1 MIDVKTIGSGSS
13 GNCYLVNINNKKILI
28 ECGLP
33 FKKIQKALNYKVSDI
48 DFCLVTHEHADHAK
62 SVKDLLKTGVDC
74 YMTKGTAEALGASG
88 HRLKVFENWAET
100 KYKTTYIN
108 NILIQPLRAI
118 HDAKEPV
125 MYYIRDIVTKESLL
139 FVTDTAFMAYKIP
152 GEINVL
158 MIECNY
164 VKRLINERLDEN
176 KINVS
181 LRNRIVK
188 NHMSLET
195 VLEALEGVK
204 MAKLKRVYV
213 LHLSDDNSDEKSII
227 DGIEKKL
234 GVPVEVCKESL
245 NE

>member
-13 GNCYLVNINNKKILI
+13 GNCYLVDINDTRILL

-33 FKKIQKALNYKVSDI
+33 FKKIQKSLNYKVSDI
-48 DFCLVTHEHADHAK
+48 DFCLVTHEHIDHAK
-62 SVKDLLKTGVDC
+62 SVKDLMKAGVDC
-74 YMTKGTAEALGASG
+74 YMTKGTAEALGVSG
-88 HRLKVFENWAET
+88 HRLKIFKNWAEA
-100 KYKTTYIN
+100 KYKTTYVR
-108 NILIQPLRAI
+108 NILIQPLRTI

-125 MYYIRDIVTKESLL
+125 MYYIEDIKTNESLL

-152 GEINVL
+152 SYINIL

-164 VKRLINERLDEN
+164 VKRLINKRVDEN

-195 VLEALEGVK
+195 VMEALDSVRMSK
-204 MAKLKRVYV
+204 QLKKVYI
-213 LHLSDDNSDEKSII
+213 LHLSDGNSDEKLIRDS
-227 DGIEKKL
+227 IEKKL
-234 GVPVEVCKESL
+234 GVPVEVC
-245 NE
+245 